1 MNYRITIL
9 CEIPEEKE
17 PYRMK
22 KVVLVLLMMVT
33 IVTQVWAAE
42 KNISSRDAKSLLEKN
57 KNIYLLDVRTP
68 QEYSQG
74 RLAGSVLIPI
84 GEFERRFSEVPK
96 NRTIVV
102 YCAVGSRSK
111 PVANFLT
118 QQGYKDVYNMTD
130 GIVGWYRNGFPIK
143 R

>member
-1 MNYRITIL
+1 
-9 CEIPEEKE
+9 
-17 PYRMK
+17 MK
-22 KVVLVLLMMVT
+22 KLVLIILTTLT

-42 KNISSRDAKSLLEKN
+42 RDITARDAKSLLDKN

-74 RLAGSVLIPI
+74 KLAGSVLIPI
-84 GEFERRFSEVPK
+84 GEFERRIGEVPK
-96 NRTIVV
+96 NRPIVV

-111 PVANFLT
+111 PVANFLS
-118 QQGYKDVYNMTD
+118 QQGYKEVYNMTD